1 VGLKNTNYAQ
11 LTKPKTMSFGFVLEN
26 IIFKVVLFEQ
36 KNLFMSK
43 HHSIFAQTT
52 PL

>member
-1 VGLKNTNYAQ
+1 
-11 LTKPKTMSFGFVLEN
+11 MSFGFVLEN

-43 HHSIFAQTT
+43 HHSIFA
-52 PL
+52 LYMSKSNGVLA